1 MAVVNDLVA
10 VFSATLRCQQP
21 YILPTLLVATV
32 RDTLPGS
39 VLAPQIQVEYLLAQ
53 LEGAIKLRMQE
64 IDGRGGNKW
73 HLVLTTFQ
81 KWNKQVHREQT
92 GSGTHR
98 YVFLDT
104 VKHRLPPDPKHTD
117 ISLTDISEIQLSDGI
132 SIHDLYKHEV
142 LGILDVDPRLSII
155 NRREE
160 V

>member
-1 MAVVNDLVA
+1 MIWWP
-10 VFSATLRCQQP
+10 T
-21 YILPTLLVATV
+21 TLLVDTV

-81 KWNKQVHREQT
+81 KWEQT
-92 GSGTHR
+92 GSGMHR

-104 VKHRLPPDPKHTD
+104 VSRP
-117 ISLTDISEIQLSDGI
+117 
-132 SIHDLYKHEV
+132 
-142 LGILDVDPRLSII
+142 
-155 NRREE
+155 
-160 V
+160 